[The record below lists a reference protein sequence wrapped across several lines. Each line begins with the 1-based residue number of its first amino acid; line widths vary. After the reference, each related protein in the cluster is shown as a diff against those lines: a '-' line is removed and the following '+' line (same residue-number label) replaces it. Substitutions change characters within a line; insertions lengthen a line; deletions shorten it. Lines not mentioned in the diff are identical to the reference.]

1 MQLPAPLKVMPSQAA
16 VASWRLTQ
24 GYGLVNL
31 EISSGGYRLALGTC
45 DVRTILDLTKRIIWL
60 PVSH

>member
-1 MQLPAPLKVMPSQAA
+1 MPSQAA